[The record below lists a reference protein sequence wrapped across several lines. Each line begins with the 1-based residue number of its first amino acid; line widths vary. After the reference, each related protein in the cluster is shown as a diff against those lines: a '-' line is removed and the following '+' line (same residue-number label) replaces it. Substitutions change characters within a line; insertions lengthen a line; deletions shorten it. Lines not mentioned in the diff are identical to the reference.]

1 MDFTFTEEQ
10 EIFRRTLREF
20 VEKKVKPTADEVDRN
35 DEFPREL
42 FKGLAELGCFGLRY
56 PEEYGGVNA
65 DRVTFSIFCEEVAR
79 GSLALAA
86 SATMQAFMG
95 THFIARFG
103 NEDIKEKYLIPAIKG
118 EKMGVICMTE
128 PNAGSD
134 LGNLSTTAVRDG
146 DEYVLN
152 GVKTWITN
160 APLADFYTVAARTSK
175 GDGMKG
181 IDFFFVERDTPGV
194 ELGRN
199 IEKMGLHGTKTS
211 EVVLNDVRIPA
222 DNLLGEK
229 EGMGH
234 VYLREILAEIRVMTG
249 ALSLGA
255 GQAVLEDAIQYA
267 KERVQFGRP
276 IGKFQAIRFKLA
288 EIATDLE
295 AARWLVYYAAWLID
309 QGKQPIK
316 EASMAKLFASE
327 AAVKAADEASRV
339 FASYGFSR
347 DHAVERYYRDVRFLL
362 IGGGTSEI
370 LKLIIGGELGL

>member
-1 MDFTFTEEQ
+1 
-10 EIFRRTLREF
+10 
-20 VEKKVKPTADEVDRN
+20 
-35 DEFPREL
+35 
-42 FKGLAELGCFGLRY
+42 
-56 PEEYGGVNA
+56 
-65 DRVTFSIFCEEVAR
+65 
-79 GSLALAA
+79 
-86 SATMQAFMG
+86 MQAFMG
-95 THFIARFG
+95 THFIAKFG
-103 NEDIKEKYLIPAIKG
+103 TEEIKEKLLVPAIKG

-134 LGNLSTTAVRDG
+134 LGNVSTTAVKDG
-146 DEYVLN
+146 NEYVIN

-175 GDGMKG
+175 GEGMKG
-181 IDFFFVERDTPGV
+181 IDFFLVERDTPGV

-211 EVVLNDVRIPA
+211 EVVFNDVRVPA
-222 DNLLGEK
+222 ENLLGEK

-234 VYLREILAEIRVMTG
+234 RYLREILAEIRIMTG

-276 IGKFQAIRFKLA
+276 IGKFQAIKFKLA
-288 EIATDLE
+288 EIATELE

-327 AAVKAADEASRV
+327 AAVKAADESSRV
-339 FASYGFSR
+339 FASYGFSK

-370 LKLIIGGELGL
+370 LKLIIGNELGL